1 MKMQNIRSVIC
12 LLFALAVVTVPVTAR
27 AQIIDVNITIAPP
40 ELPVY
45 DQPPLPA
52 MGYIWMPGYWAWGPD
67 GYFWVPGTWVL
78 PPQVGLLWTPGYWGW
93 RDGLY
98 VWNAGYWGPH
108 IGFYGGINYGFGYT
122 GVGYAGGRWN
132 GGVFVYNSTV
142 NNFGGVHVTNVYR
155 ETVVVNTNVNVHVSF
170 NGGSGGSTAQPTPQ
184 EQAAAHEQH
193 VQPTAMQ
200 TQHQQMASTNKDLLA
215 SQNHGQ
221 PAVAATAK
229 PAEFKGNGVVAAREA
244 RPNEGSTNTK
254 SNGLGTTGS
263 SATGAKEL
271 DRNGAKTP
279 TGSETGT
286 ATPGG
291 RDLERN
297 AAKTPAGNPIGAP
310 PAGGNQS
317 GTREFE
323 KKGGGNERATLG
335 GSGTPKTV
343 NTESKPVSNNP
354 PPSPHPM
361 KPNPPQ
367 PHVASAPHPG
377 NGPHPQ
383 PSSKEKKHD

>member
-1 MKMQNIRSVIC
+1 MRHIRSIIC
-12 LLFALAVVTVPVTAR
+12 LLFALTVVTVPVAGR

-40 ELPVY
+40 ELPIY

-78 PPQVGLLWTPGYWGW
+78 PPQTGLLWTPGYWGW
-93 RDGLY
+93 RD
-98 VWNAGYWGPH
+98 
-108 IGFYGGINYGFGYT
+108 GFYGGINYGFGYT

-170 NGGSGGSTAQPTPQ
+170 NGGSGGTAAQPTAQ

-200 TQHQQMASTNKDLLA
+200 TEHQQMASSNKDLLA

-221 PAVAATAK
+221 PAIAATTK
-229 PAEFKGNGVVAAREA
+229 PAEFSGQGVVAAREA
-244 RPNEGSTNTK
+244 RPNEGSTSTR
-254 SNGLGTTGS
+254 SNGLGSNGPGTTGS
-263 SATGAKEL
+263 SATGGREL
-271 DRNGAKTP
+271 D
-279 TGSETGT
+279 
-286 ATPGG
+286 
-291 RDLERN
+291 RN
-297 AAKTPAGNPIGAP
+297 AAKTPAGNQTGAA

-317 GTREFE
+317 GTKEFE
-323 KKGGGNERATLG
+323 KKGSGNERATLG
-335 GSGTPKTV
+335 GSSTPRTV
-343 NTESKPVSNNP
+343 NTESKPASNNP
-354 PPSPHPM
+354 PPHPM
-361 KPNPPQ
+361 NSNPPQ

-383 PSSKEKKHD
+383 ARPSSKDKRHD

>member
-1 MKMQNIRSVIC
+1 M
-12 LLFALAVVTVPVTAR
+12 VTVPVTAR

-40 ELPVY
+40 ELPIY
-45 DQPPLPA
+45 EQPPLPA

-93 RDGLY
+93 RDGIY
-98 VWNAGYWGPH
+98 AWNAGYWGPH
-108 IGFYGGINYGFGYT
+108 IGFYGGVNYGFGYT
-122 GVGYAGGRWN
+122 GAGYAGGRWN

-155 ETVVVNTNVNVHVSF
+155 ETVVVNSNVNVRVSF
-170 NGGSGGSTAQPTPQ
+170 NGGNGGTTAQPTPQ

-193 VQPTAMQ
+193 VPPTAMQ
-200 TQHQQMASTNKDLLA
+200 TQHQQMASSNKDLLA

-221 PAVAATAK
+221 PAIAATTK
-229 PAEFKGNGVVAAREA
+229 PAEFSGKGVVAAREA
-244 RPNEGSTNTK
+244 RPNEGAANSR
-254 SNGLGTTGS
+254 SNGPATTGS
-263 SATGAKEL
+263 SATGTNEL
-271 DRNGAKTP
+271 DRNGV
-279 TGSETGT
+279 
-286 ATPGG
+286 
-291 RDLERN
+291 
-297 AAKTPAGNPIGAP
+297 KTPAGNQAGPP
-310 PAGGNQS
+310 PAGGNPS
-317 GTREFE
+317 GTKELDKR
-323 KKGGGNERATLG
+323 GGGNERATLG
-335 GSGTPKTV
+335 GSSGPKTV
-343 NTESKPVSNNP
+343 NTESKPASNNP
-354 PPSPHPM
+354 APHPV